1 MFPRGFIHS
10 IIKYLL
16 RIQCLTNPVT
26 IPLNKKDN
34 IPPVDVNGFWRRAGE
49 AGAGEPEGSG
59 REAEASGLRFRM
71 TQPGGALQRRARGL
85 LPTEDHTLSLWGIL
99 SKETHHRPAEGARRG
114 SEAMERLKYRPV
126 PAHNPSPP
134 SASHPFSQTPA
145 KSPTAESVGQ
155 LSQDYF

>member
-1 MFPRGFIHS
+1 MSGVHLVERMDWPPFWDEE
-10 IIKYLL
+10 L
-16 RIQCLTNPVT
+16 RAKAEACPSSAFGVEASAEW
-26 IPLNKKDN
+26 
-34 IPPVDVNGFWRRAGE
+34 GRRAGE